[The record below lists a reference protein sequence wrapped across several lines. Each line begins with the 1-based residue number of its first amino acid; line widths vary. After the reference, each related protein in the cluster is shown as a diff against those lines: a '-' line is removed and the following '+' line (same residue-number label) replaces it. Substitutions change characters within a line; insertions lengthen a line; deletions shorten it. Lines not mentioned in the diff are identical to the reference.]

1 VDAAR
6 EKALGNACFGE
17 KKFAEAIGHYG
28 AALRAPGLAPRDPGR
43 KQCAI
48 SHFQITRRL
57 KGGQLFTSENASL
70 ERRAIFTSEN
80 AALERRAIA
89 HFRERGA

>member
-1 VDAAR
+1 MDAAR

-43 KQCAI
+43 E
-48 SHFQITRRL
+48 
-57 KGGQLFTSENASL
+57 KG
-70 ERRAIFTSEN
+70 
-80 AALERRAIA
+80 AIA
-89 HFRERGA
+89 HFRERVV

>member
-1 VDAAR
+1 MDAAR

-43 KQCAI
+43 GKV
-48 SHFQITRRL
+48 L
-57 KGGQLFTSENASL
+57 TSENASL
-70 ERRAIFTSEN
+70 ERRAFF
-80 AALERRAIA
+80 
-89 HFRERGA
+89 HFRERVV

>member
-1 VDAAR
+1 MDAAR

-43 KQCAI
+43 KGK
-48 SHFQITRRL
+48 S
-57 KGGQLFTSENASL
+57 
-70 ERRAIFTSEN
+70 
-80 AALERRAIA
+80 A
-89 HFRERGA
+89 HFRERVA